1 MLNVGVIGCG
11 NCGNQIAQLAKKEAD
26 TDVFCI
32 NTSENDLSTIPE
44 GIPKKCIG
52 DAEGSGKDRTQAREF
67 LKHSIAEITSDGDFK
82 TFLAGKDVILVASS
96 TGGGSGSGMS
106 LVLTKIILQACLN
119 PDGTQKIVIPLGVIP
134 RLDEGKSTQANTME
148 YIYELYNVLQKPTY
162 MLYDNNTYA
171 KESAHIVLERVN
183 KDIVQAIKVM
193 QCRFNNTTPYDSI
206 DEKDMKQ
213 LLRTP
218 GLISIT
224 SLMGIKEKDLDNETI
239 EDLLITEMKNSSC
252 VEFQRD
258 GKVSRT
264 GLITN
269 LSVKL
274 NDIFDSHI
282 QKVRKF
288 VGEPIEEFLH
298 IAVNEDKSM
307 SNNVF
312 LILTGLSKIV
322 DRVDKIK
329 ERIEEIDAVQSAET
343 EDVEITRDE
352 LDRLNAER
360 NDREKVTSDETGTNL
375 KDIFAA
381 FE

>member
-67 LKHSIAEITSDGDFK
+67 LKHSIAEITSDEDFK

-329 ERIEEIDAVQSAET
+329 ERIEEIDAVQAAET